1 MSEEIKYEVY
11 SPASVIGIFNNALK
25 LPVTINLIYL
35 KGRYSFGMG
44 KSYSNYYYDHLYS
57 ESDSISIGV
66 KISGLLRSK
75 IVNNDIYTLKGFIE
89 KRVKNSSIE
98 LVFVVDDIVSQEE
111 KTISEED
118 LKRYDLIQKKL
129 EKGSQDL
136 ETFVRDKILK
146 GEKIRI
152 ANIYGHNAIV
162 QKDFSE
168 GLDVSFQDFEITEYT
183 CNITSS
189 TSIAD
194 KLDELSLSNFDIIAI
209 VRGGGDKQSFEA
221 FNDLLLAEKFLSLQ
235 PISITALGHTV
246 DETLLDKLAD
256 KRFHLPHDYGASLNA
271 IINKLKEEKS
281 NSRAL
286 LIEEV
291 KKDVSK
297 QFVEQVTTLT
307 NQLKKKNDEFVE
319 AQKTF
324 KENIQQQTKT
334 FNEQLKVRNDEV
346 EKLKKDLSEK
356 HGEQI
361 KTLSEQ
367 LTKKNEEFQKFQ
379 DSSAKQIEDLQK
391 NFEAQQKQR
400 IEEMEAY
407 KKEIAALHEK
417 NITSAVN
424 EKTAQLSVSLENLKL
439 ENAKLNSELSTNK
452 FNYSII
458 VILVIIAI
466 ISGFVIAKLI

>member
-25 LPVTINLIYL
+25 LPVTVNLIYL
-35 KGRYSFGMG
+35 KGRYSYGMG
-44 KSYSNYYYDHLYS
+44 KAYSNYYYDHLYS
-57 ESDSISIGV
+57 ESDNSSIGV

-89 KRVKNSSIE
+89 KRIKNSSIE

-168 GLDVSFQDFEITEYT
+168 GLDVSFQEFEITEYT

-189 TSIAD
+189 TSIAA
-194 KLDELSLSNFDIIAI
+194 KLEELTLSNFDIIAL

-221 FNDLLLAEKFLSLQ
+221 FNDLLLAEKFLSLK
-235 PISITALGHTV
+235 PITITALGHTV

-256 KRFHLPHDYGASLNA
+256 KRYHLPHDYGASLNA

-297 QFVEQVTTLT
+297 QFVEQV
-307 NQLKKKNDEFVE
+307 
-319 AQKTF
+319 
-324 KENIQQQTKT
+324 
-334 FNEQLKVRNDEV
+334 
-346 EKLKKDLSEK
+346 
-356 HGEQI
+356 

-367 LTKKNEEFQKFQ
+367 LVNKNKEFVEFQRN
-379 DSSAKQIEDLQK
+379 SAIQILQL
-391 NFEAQQKQR
+391 NENNQKQLKSQSD
-400 IEEMEAY
+400 EFSKFKTEFNN
-407 KKEIAALHEK
+407 LFEK
-417 NITSAVN
+417 NLKSKIES
-424 EKTAQLSVSLENLKL
+424 ETALIKSKL
-439 ENAKLNSELSTNK
+439 DLANQENARLKEEVERKNN
-452 FNYSII
+452 NYFLYII
-458 VILVIIAI
+458 LIII
-466 ISGFVIAKLI
+466 GFVLGYLLTK